1 MSRETHS
8 VNSSS
13 SEKFDEEIACLIT
26 VGIHTVQKDKD
37 HNLSSSM
44 IPTDKFY
51 SRTKRPKP
59 RANVTI
65 ALEEFNGAKKR
76 RKRKGARLC
85 MPTKRRTRHCALG
98 GFDEISMDD
107 VCAFVPPER
116 HASVGSGLDM
126 ADNVDNDLFSYGK
139 RYKAQIGPGVVS
151 DFLSSRTMRER
162 SGDFVL
168 QRQHGDN
175 SISFPKD
182 SRAGN
187 YRCPCCPEPVS

>member
-37 HNLSSSM
+37 HNLSSSV

-65 ALEEFNGAKKR
+65 ALEELNGAKKR

-85 MPTKRRTRHCALG
+85 MPTKRRTRHCVLG

-116 HASVGSGLDM
+116 HASVDSGLDM
-126 ADNVDNDLFSYGK
+126 ADNVANDLFSYGK
-139 RYKAQIGPGVVS
+139 RYKAQIGPDVVS
-151 DFLSSRTMRER
+151 DFLSSRTMRE
-162 SGDFVL
+162 SSDDFVL
-168 QRQHGDN
+168 PRKHCGN

-182 SRAGN
+182 SRDGN
-187 YRCPCCPEPVS
+187 YRCPCCP